1 MGPSLVYSILQKAD
15 RSPCSAPHSLPQ
27 SSSCALTLTLEG
39 EDKMRE
45 QGVAPANRG
54 RTGRGGSGQR
64 LQERREGGAR
74 WDEGY
79 KCAGAAAEDSRKAAT
94 QIL

>member
-1 MGPSLVYSILQKAD
+1 MGPSLVYSILQKAYS
-15 RSPCSAPHSLPQ
+15 SPCSAPHSLPQ

-39 EDKMRE
+39 EDMRE

-54 RTGRGGSGQR
+54 RTDRGGSGQR

-79 KCAGAAAEDSRKAAT
+79 KRAVAAAEDSRKAAT
-94 QIL
+94 QTL